1 MCSQDIG
8 WALDTLH
15 EELST
20 LEERIVV
27 YQDCAEIPTSLLREW
42 EDELAKQEERY
53 YELIFNQ
60 RMGIEVDVFPEFRI
74 LCEQVQRLS
83 EQKAQIFSSILIA
96 SGSMHLIAEV
106 LQGIARI
113 AATIELRILSYVGT
127 YAVKGFLEQNGVK
140 ILQLGHNFVEKEYF
154 HTRERLLD
162 VLTQTADP
170 RFINAGIEIFGFE
183 NFQNMRHTSIIID
196 Q

>member
-42 EDELAKQEERY
+42 EDQLAKQEERY
-53 YELIFNQ
+53 YELIFSQ
-60 RMGIEVDVFPEFRI
+60 RMGIEVDVLPEFRS

-83 EQKAQIFSSILIA
+83 EQKAQIFSSILMA
-96 SGSMHLIAEV
+96 SGSMHLIGEV

-113 AATIELRILSYVGT
+113 AVTIELRILSYVGT
-127 YAVKGFLEQNGVK
+127 YVVKSFLEQNGVK
-140 ILQLGHNFVEKEYF
+140 ILQIGHNFVEEEYL

-170 RFINAGIEIFGFE
+170 RFINVGIEFFGFE